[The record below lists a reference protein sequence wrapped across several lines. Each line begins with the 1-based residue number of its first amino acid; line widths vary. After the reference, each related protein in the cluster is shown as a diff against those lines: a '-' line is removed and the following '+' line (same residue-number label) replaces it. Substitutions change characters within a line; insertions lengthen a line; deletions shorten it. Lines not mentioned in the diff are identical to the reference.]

1 LLPIVVSEA
10 TKVGLAGQGDAL
22 GRRASLLVGAGIKPV
37 LLPRDADGGELAGLS
52 LVFVAGLE
60 EGTSRALAVRARAQ
74 GALVNVE
81 DQAELCDFHV
91 PAIVRR
97 GDLTMAVSTAGK
109 VPGLARRLREWL
121 SDRIGPEWE
130 QRLASLSEARK
141 AWRADGLGPSEVS
154 ERMRQ
159 RIEQEGWLA

>member
-1 LLPIVVSEA
+1 VLPIVVSE
-10 TKVGLAGQGDAL
+10 TTRVGLAGQGDAL
-22 GRRASLLVGAGIKPV
+22 GRRASLLVGAGISPV
-37 LLPRDADGGELAGLS
+37 LLPRDADDDALAGLR

-60 EGTSRALAVRARAQ
+60 EGASRELAVRARAQ

-81 DQAELCDFHV
+81 DVTELCDFHV

-130 QRLASLSEARK
+130 QRLASLSQART
-141 AWRADGLGPSEVS
+141 AWRADGLGSTEVS
-154 ERMRQ
+154 ERTR
-159 RIEQEGWLA
+159 RLIEQEGWLA